1 MAARGA
7 NFTIQNADLVM
18 SIGARLD
25 FSVTGYDQSQFARA
39 ARKIVVDI
47 DAAEIAKLTK
57 LEIDLPVVADAGSF
71 LDAVL
76 AELRR
81 NPAQPSRAAWIERCR
96 QWKDRYPVVTP
107 DLQADSGF
115 VNTYHFTDVLSDV
128 EAQKDQSITE
138 LAVRRYNYFVAL
150 RLTRYAFA
158 FLVLFVLFWL
168 GLVVR
173 HSY

>member
-1 MAARGA
+1 MLYGKSWNELYSSTRVYYE
-7 NFTIQNADLVM
+7 I
-18 SIGARLD
+18 
-25 FSVTGYDQSQFARA
+25 RA
-39 ARKIVVDI
+39 ARTGDDHTFLLRLLDDMHTLDAKSTGLITFISVALAALIFALSIV
-47 DAAEIAKLTK
+47 DATMEHATVIKTGLVCFMGIFALAAWFSLRC
-57 LEIDLPVVADAGSF
+57 LEI
-71 LDAVL
+71 
-76 AELRR
+76 
-81 NPAQPSRAAWIERCR
+81 
-96 QWKDRYPVVTP
+96 
-107 DLQADSGF
+107 SGPP
-115 VNTYHFTDVLSDV
+115 FTDVLSDV